1 MSTNL
6 FIKVHPSPIEHSNME
21 ISRNKLP
28 VNSFSSI
35 GKKAFNIGIC
45 INHVARQLYDP
56 LEIHYT
62 VKISSC
68 HHVICFETLVFRGG
82 IEFQYIPFF
91 FREWKSGPRTVLV
104 NGNEKYSSF
113 RHQGNKIMKHVN
125 IDEKIGKRNDI
136 KH

>member
-1 MSTNL
+1 
-6 FIKVHPSPIEHSNME
+6 ME
-21 ISRNKLP
+21 
-28 VNSFSSI
+28 
-35 GKKAFNIGIC
+35 KKAFNIGIC

-62 VKISSC
+62 IKISSC

-91 FREWKSGPRTVLV
+91 FREWKSGPRMVLL
-104 NGNEKYSSF
+104 NSNEKYSSF

-125 IDEKIGKRNDI
+125 IDKKDWKTQRYKTLRVNSNPDI
-136 KH
+136 CKPRFRKFRIYWQSSNILSGF